1 MPVHLERGRFCD
13 KVAYLFK
20 KEKKWLLIKNTIF
33 TYNYLQLP
41 PPAYIVHMPPAY
53 ESISWLVS
61 TWIMLQIW
69 GINIQIMPKRD
80 FMKKKH
86 AKFFFPFFPIVDA
99 LIFFFRAEF
108 FFFTPFVP
116 VTTCDRLKVWQKVKN
131 RPGTTYERIELVL
144 EWSKMLLN
152 TMFLYNS
159 NLH

>member
-1 MPVHLERGRFCD
+1 M
-13 KVAYLFK
+13 
-20 KEKKWLLIKNTIF
+20 
-33 TYNYLQLP
+33 P

-61 TWIMLQIW
+61 TWIMLHIW

-80 FMKKKH
+80 FMKKKTRQV
-86 AKFFFPFFPIVDA
+86 FFFPFFPIVDA
-99 LIFFFRAEF
+99 LIFFFALKFSFFRAE